1 MKRRPAVLVVDDEK
15 KMCASLKTVLEREG
29 YDVATAVSGS
39 AALAAVG
46 DRDFDLFLLDI
57 CMPDMD
63 GFRLMAHIL
72 SHRPGK
78 PVIMMTGDVSVDS
91 AVRALRQGAYDY
103 LKKPFE
109 PEELLKTVANALHQ
123 KMLTEKT
130 RAMESRLKISERR
143 FRFMVHNSPDMIYT
157 LDPNGN
163 FTFINNAAENLFG
176 YRVADLLGKPY
187 HSVLHEAD
195 LERARWRFNER
206 RTGKRATAG
215 YELRFKTSR
224 PHDTRD
230 KQHPG
235 YAVVELN
242 ATGVYRAHNGGAKK
256 QMVATYG
263 VARDTTYRKILETQL
278 LQAKKMEAIG
288 NLAGG
293 IAHDFNNLLMGIQG
307 IVSLMLF
314 RMEAS
319 DPFREPMKTIEQYVQ
334 DGAGLTRQ
342 LLTFAKGGTLEIQP
356 TDVNALIKKQTRM
369 FGRTHKAI
377 EITESLVPQVL
388 PVEADASQIEQ
399 VLLNLYVNAG
409 HAMPEGGRLQVQT
422 ENVFLSE
429 RDLLTRSSQLKPGR
443 YVKVT
448 ISDTGVGMDETTVQR
463 IFDPFFTTKKFGKGS
478 GLGLYCA
485 YGIVKNHGGHIQVVS
500 KRNSGTTFTI
510 YLPACN
516 REITTPA
523 EPSPRSIVG
532 RETILLVDDEQ
543 KIRDVCRD
551 GLKLLGYTVVTA
563 DSGETALEI
572 YRKLAGAVD
581 VIVLDMVLP
590 GMSGKE
596 IYRRLKA
603 VNPEIRV
610 LLASGYSV
618 GGQEKEI
625 LEDGCNGFIQ
635 KPFRMEALSMKIQE
649 LMEKD
654 CDRTSGTGI
663 GRSCSAAEVV
673 PDIP

>member
-1 MKRRPAVLVVDDEK
+1 MGNA
-15 KMCASLKTVLEREG
+15 
-29 YDVATAVSGS
+29 
-39 AALAAVG
+39 
-46 DRDFDLFLLDI
+46 
-57 CMPDMD
+57 
-63 GFRLMAHIL
+63 
-72 SHRPGK
+72 
-78 PVIMMTGDVSVDS
+78 GDVEIGHIFPDS
-91 AVRALRQGAYDY
+91 HIAQSL
-103 LKKPFE
+103 
-109 PEELLKTVANALHQ
+109 
-123 KMLTEKT
+123 
-130 RAMESRLKISERR
+130 SERR

-157 LDPNGN
+157 LDPYGN

-176 YRVADLLGKPY
+176 YRVAELLGKPY

-215 YELRFKTSR
+215 YEVRFKTKR
-224 PHDTRD
+224 PRG
-230 KQHPG
+230 KQHSE

-242 ATGVYRAHNGGAKK
+242 ATGVYRTHNGGSKK
-256 QMVATYG
+256 QLVATYG

-356 TDVNALIKKQTRM
+356 TDVNSLIKKQTRM

-377 EITESLVPQVL
+377 EIVECLVPQVL

-409 HAMPEGGRLQVQT
+409 HAMPDGGRLQVQT
-422 ENVFLSE
+422 ENIFLSE
-429 RDLLTRSSQLKPGR
+429 RDLLTRSTQLKAGR

-448 ISDTGVGMDETTVQR
+448 ISDTGVGMDEVTVQR

-500 KRNSGTTFTI
+500 KSNSGTTFTI

-516 REITTPA
+516 RKIAKPV

-543 KIRDVCRD
+543 KIREVCRD

-563 DSGETALEI
+563 DSGETAVDM
-572 YRKLAGAVD
+572 YRKLGGAVD
-581 VIVLDMVLP
+581 VVVLDMVLP

-603 VNPEIRV
+603 INPEIRV

-635 KPFRMEALSMKIQE
+635 KPFRMESLSMKIQE
-649 LMEKD
+649 LMERD
-654 CDRTSGTGI
+654 CDRTSGIGV
-663 GRSCSAAEVV
+663 GRSCTAAEAV
-673 PDIP
+673 PDNP